1 MNRKISP
8 VIKDA
13 VDYKLELKPCEK
25 FELDNGIP
33 VYAINAGAQDVLQ
46 IEMVFYAGNFFE
58 QNKGIAAATNFLIK
72 NGTGTR
78 TALQLNEAFE
88 YYGAY
93 CNRACYNETAVLTL
107 HTLTR
112 HLEKL
117 CR

>member
-1 MNRKISP
+1 MY
-8 VIKDA
+8 A
-13 VDYKLELKPCEK
+13 V
-25 FELDNGIP
+25 
-33 VYAINAGAQDVLQ
+33 NAGAQDELQ

-58 QNKGIAAATNFLIK
+58 QKKGIAAATNFLIK
-72 NGTGTR
+72 NGTSTR

-112 HLEKL
+112 HLETL
-117 CR
+117 LPVMADMLTDSIFPSQELEIYQQN